1 MKWASQFVRRAALVA
16 NILFVGVAAV
26 WISEIL
32 SWEGGLQPSVVLAVV
47 VAGYVSSNGGALLVT
62 SRRGRILWTIPAVL
76 ANLAFA
82 YSAVCI
88 VGEVAGNF
96 IAAQAFYACIILVAI
111 NSLGIVSKGRLSPR
125 RPQTVAELVPSRSGN
140 GD

>member
-88 VGEVAGNF
+88 V
-96 IAAQAFYACIILVAI
+96 
-111 NSLGIVSKGRLSPR
+111 R
-125 RPQTVAELVPSRSGN
+125 
-140 GD
+140 